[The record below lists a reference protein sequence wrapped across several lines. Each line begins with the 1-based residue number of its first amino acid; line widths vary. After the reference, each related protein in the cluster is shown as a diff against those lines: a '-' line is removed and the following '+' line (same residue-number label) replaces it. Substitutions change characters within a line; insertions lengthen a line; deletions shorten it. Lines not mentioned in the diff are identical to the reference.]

1 MGDALWPE
9 GEEQRVTPS
18 PENRADAAAIQR
30 RCNAPAG
37 WAAFR
42 ALRQRPAPIPLRRH
56 GNHRHGRYAKRSVE
70 EQLLFRRWRQLM
82 RSGQW

>member
-1 MGDALWPE
+1 M
-9 GEEQRVTPS
+9 PS
-18 PENRADAAAIQR
+18 LENSADTGAVAPR
-30 RCNAPAG
+30 RDAPAG

-42 ALRQRPAPIPLRRH
+42 ALRQRPAPVPPRRH